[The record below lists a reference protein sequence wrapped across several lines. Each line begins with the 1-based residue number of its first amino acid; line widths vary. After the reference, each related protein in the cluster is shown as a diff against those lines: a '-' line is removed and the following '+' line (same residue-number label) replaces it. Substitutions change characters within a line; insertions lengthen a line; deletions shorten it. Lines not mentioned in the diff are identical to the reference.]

1 MKNLLAFTL
10 LFITSFLFAQSTTF
24 EFSKEGFTDFVVT
37 DTPNLTANEIYLKTI
52 NWIKENY
59 KNPDEVIKMTIENE
73 KLRFEGVRENALCV
87 KAMGNVCS
95 SARYVIEVSF
105 KDGRYKFD
113 PISVSFFNQMG
124 NGYNVPMNETGKV
137 YYKNGKILKGS
148 EEVPEMFESLFNG
161 LNESLKN
168 YVLGVNKK
176 IDEDW

>member
-1 MKNLLAFTL
+1 MKNTL
-10 LFITSFLFAQSTTF
+10 ITLVLFSSTVLFSQSTVF
-24 EFSKEGFTDFVVT
+24 VFNQDGFTDFVVT
-37 DTPNLTANEIYLKTI
+37 EIPDLKADDIYIKTI
-52 NWIKENY
+52 KWIKETY
-59 KNPDEVIKMTIENE
+59 KNPDEVIKMTIVNE
-73 KLRFEGVRENALCV
+73 KLRFEGVRENALCI

-113 PISVSFFNQMG
+113 PISISFFNQMG

-168 YVLGVNKK
+168 YFLGTNTQK
-176 IDEDW
+176 DDW